1 MHIQEYFTASSNDT
15 GSDSTGSNS
24 ADLNSTNL
32 NHIEQFSFSREQA
45 SNFAKFVAN
54 DFNPIHDVDAKR
66 FCVPGDLLF
75 AISLAKTGLSQ
86 SMKVDFTDMVTDGIE
101 LSLQNVAEGQV
112 QLQAENGKTYLKLSS
127 SGEHSQNSELISRLS
142 ESYVAYSGLTFPH
155 ILVPLM
161 REQNVMINP
170 ARPLVIYEGAELE
183 LDRLDVSDAK
193 LVGAQSSLSVDGK
206 RGAITLGFDIVSD
219 NIKIGQ
225 GEKRMVL
232 SGLREFNEQAMSEVV
247 EYYNNRQKELGK
259 S

>member
-1 MHIQEYFTASSNDT
+1 MQIQEYFTESSN
-15 GSDSTGSNS
+15 N
-24 ADLNSTNL
+24 TN
-32 NHIEQFSFSREQA
+32 QFSFSREQA

-75 AISLAKTGLSQ
+75 AISLAKNGLSQ
-86 SMKVDFTDMVTDGIE
+86 NMKVDFTDMVTDGIE
-101 LSLQNVAEGQV
+101 LTLENVAPGQV
-112 QLQAENGKTYLKLSS
+112 QLRADNDKTYLKLTS
-127 SGEHSQNSELISRLS
+127 SGEHSQNHQLISHLS

-183 LDRLDVSDAK
+183 LNRLDVTQAK
-193 LVGAQSSLSVDGK
+193 LVGTQSSLAVDGK
-206 RGAITLGFDIVSD
+206 RGAVTLGFDIVSD
-219 NIKIGQ
+219 DIKIGQ

-232 SGLREFNEQAMSEVV
+232 SGLREFDEQAMSEVV
-247 EYYNNRQKELGK
+247 DYYKQRQDQMTKI
-259 S
+259 